1 MEVFIDFPF
10 NGITHK
16 LRKKYKRLSLPQAIM
31 KPIKLRKGN
40 KGIILFHVTDVMGSQ
55 EGFYS
60 YHIISETGEVLAYTP
75 EQMKGYKFVGF
86 VEDKEK
92 P

>member
-1 MEVFIDFPF
+1 
-10 NGITHK
+10 
-16 LRKKYKRLSLPQAIM
+16 M

-40 KGIILFHVTDVMGSQ
+40 KGIILFQVTDVMGSQ

-86 VEDKEK
+86 VEDKENTN